1 MKLSN
6 RVIMLP
12 VITILS
18 LNIYTFSW
26 LHRNP
31 GLLQITSLKKFVTIG
46 TRSHDRGI
54 EDSLVPVDII
64 TADELLRSPNIA
76 GELGGLLQA
85 AVASFSMPRQS
96 QLRFYRYCQ
105 ISAIKGFKS

>member
-1 MKLSN
+1 MKLLNSLIT
-6 RVIMLP
+6 VP
-12 VITILS
+12 VITLLS
-18 LNIYTFSW
+18 LNICTFQLVAQESQSAADNE
-26 LHRNP
+26 LEE
-31 GLLQITSLKKFVTIG
+31 IVTIG

-96 QLRFYRYCQ
+96 NSGQTDIVRSAQLRV
-105 ISAIKGFKS
+105 